1 MKNADNCLFDRIEM
15 AKEELTPEMYVKS
28 IKIAL
33 KLAKVLTEE
42 GGKNPSTTFMMFCVA
57 QFTSTILSVLKQ
69 YNNDIDIATEYTNLV
84 KKMMEE
90 MDGDAKA
97 RAAKSLIKEHK
108 DEFDKL
114 NLTEEDILRMMINEK
129 KGS

>member
-1 MKNADNCLFDRIEM
+1 
-15 AKEELTPEMYVKS
+15 
-28 IKIAL
+28 
-33 KLAKVLTEE
+33 
-42 GGKNPSTTFMMFCVA
+42 
-57 QFTSTILSVLKQ
+57 
-69 YNNDIDIATEYTNLV
+69 
-84 KKMMEE
+84 MMEE

>member
-1 MKNADNCLFDRIEM
+1 MKNADNCLFNRIEM
-15 AKEELTPEMYVKS
+15 AKEEFTQEMYVKS
-28 IKIAL
+28 IEIAL
-33 KLAKVLTEE
+33 KLTKVLTEQ
-42 GGKNPSTTFMMFCVA
+42 GGENPSTAFIMFCVA
-57 QFTSTILSVLKQ
+57 QFTASILTVLKQ